1 MTMTDTQLQ
10 PKRVSREPFVEPWG
24 FWTTAAWG
32 VAAFAA
38 WLATQMVAVA
48 ILLAWWDLGSADFG
62 TIRETLDRGSVV
74 AVVVLASTPTFLAVV
89 ALAVR
94 LARAS
99 WADYLALISPDRRDL
114 MLALA
119 CLVVLL
125 PLLDLVTW
133 LSGRDI
139 LHPFM
144 VHNYLTAREAGPWA
158 LFGLA
163 CAIVI
168 AAPLTEEIAFRGFL
182 YRGWAASA
190 LAPAGTITLTSAIWT
205 AMHIQYETF
214 FLVQIFGL
222 GLVFGWL
229 RWRSGSTL
237 LTIIL
242 HVLVNFTALL
252 QTALVLAWRG

>member
-1 MTMTDTQLQ
+1 MTMASTEVQQNLM
-10 PKRVSREPFVEPWG
+10 SREPVVEPWR
-24 FWTTAAWG
+24 FWATAAWG
-32 VAAFAA
+32 LAAFAA
-38 WLATQMVAVA
+38 WLATQMIAVA
-48 ILLAWWDLGSADFG
+48 ALLAWWDLGTAG
-62 TIRETLDRGSVV
+62 LATIAETLDRGVV
-74 AVVVLASTPTFLAVV
+74 IAVVVLASTPAFLCVV
-89 ALAVR
+89 AVAVR

-99 WADYLALISPDRRDL
+99 AIDYLALVPPRRRDFL
-114 MLALA
+114 LALA

-125 PLLDLVTW
+125 PLGDLVTW

-144 VHNYLTAREAGPWA
+144 VHNYITAREAGPWA
-158 LFGLA
+158 VFALA
-163 CAIVI
+163 CAIVV

-182 YRGWAASA
+182 YRGWAASP
-190 LAPAGTITLTSAIWT
+190 LGPAGTIALTSAIWT
-205 AMHIQYETF
+205 VMHIQYETF

-237 LTIIL
+237 LTIWL

-252 QTALVLAWRG
+252 QTALVLAWRS